1 MNRRLRNVLIRV
13 AISVVVFGYVAYLA
27 YQALPRFDF
36 MVITAFF
43 AVFFAWSV
51 IEIAIYK
58 DPQAPVV
65 ADDDQNTYLFMQLSS
80 LLVLLYAI
88 FDFTTYGWTRLI
100 SLEPWVIYAG
110 FAVFLINVLVRYAAL
125 TRLGSYYNLRVAL
138 YQEHHLV
145 QTGIYRYIRH
155 PMYLSA
161 LLNSLAVAL
170 IFSSWGALL
179 VILFLEV
186 PAVLKRIRVEEALML
201 EHFPDQYS
209 AYMQHSKRIIP
220 GIW

>member
-1 MNRRLRNVLIRV
+1 MNPRLRNVLIRTI
-13 AISVVVFGYVAYLA
+13 ISVIVFAYVAYLA
-27 YQALPRFDF
+27 YQALSRFDF
-36 MVITAFF
+36 LVITAFF

-51 IEIAIYK
+51 IEIVIYK
-58 DPQAPVV
+58 DPQSPVIV
-65 ADDDQNTYLFMQLSS
+65 DNDQNTYLFLQLSS

-88 FDFTTYGWTRLI
+88 FDFTTYQWSRLT
-100 SLEPWVIYAG
+100 SLEPLVIYAG
-110 FAVFLINVLVRYAAL
+110 FVVFLINVLVRYAAL
-125 TRLGSYYNLRVAL
+125 TRLGSYFNLRVAL
-138 YQEHHLV
+138 YQEHQLV
-145 QTGIYRYIRH
+145 QTGIYQYIRH

-161 LLNSLAVAL
+161 LLNSVAVAL